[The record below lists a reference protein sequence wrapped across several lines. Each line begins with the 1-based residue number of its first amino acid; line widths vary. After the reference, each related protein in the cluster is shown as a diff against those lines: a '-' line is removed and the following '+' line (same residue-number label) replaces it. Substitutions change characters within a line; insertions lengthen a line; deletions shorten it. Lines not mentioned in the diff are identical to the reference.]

1 MATRGRELYR
11 HFDSAKNLLYVGIS
25 LSTVSRLS
33 QHRRSSRWADEIA
46 SIEIERF
53 PNLALAAEAE
63 KHAIIVEKPKW
74 NQVHKPFQAPV
85 GPAKKSRRI
94 AWKSKSLNYPFDVS
108 NVARCLRETTALVA
122 RTVAL
127 SRHIR
132 LSGGAE
138 TETFVSLILTM
149 KDAVSSDELRLHE
162 LFKVQSPET
171 APRRRLRLVTQATSH
186 APGTRVDQCEF
197 TLITPGWLLRLCEEC
212 LGRRDDYDRAFVRDI
227 RPAIDEFTRLF
238 DSLVIDTGPID
249 CTVQ

>member
-63 KHAIIVEKPKW
+63 KHAIIVENPKW
-74 NQVHKPFQAPV
+74 NRVHKPFQAHKSV
-85 GPAKKSRRI
+85 STKSRSN
-94 AWKSKSLNYPFDVS
+94 AWKSKSLSYPFDVS
-108 NVARCLRETTALVA
+108 NVARSLQETTALIA

-127 SRHIR
+127 AQHIR

-138 TETFVSLILTM
+138 SCAFVSLILTM
-149 KDAVSSDELRLHE
+149 KPAVSSDELRLHE
-162 LFKVQSPET
+162 LLKVQSPET
-171 APRRRLRLVTQATSH
+171 APRQRFRLITQATSH
-186 APGTRVDQCEF
+186 APGSTVDQCEF
-197 TLITPGWLLRLCEEC
+197 TLMTPDGLLKRCTEC
-212 LGRRDDYDRAFVRDI
+212 LGQRDDYDRAFEREI
-227 RPAIDEFTRLF
+227 QPGIAAFTGLF
-238 DSLVIDTGPID
+238 ESLVIDNA
-249 CTVQ
+249 

>member
-25 LSTVSRLS
+25 LSTVTRLS

-63 KHAIIVEKPKW
+63 KHAIIVENPKW
-74 NQVHKPFQAPV
+74 NRVHKPFQSPK
-85 GPAKKSRRI
+85 PSPKKSRRN

-108 NVARCLRETTALVA
+108 NVARCLRETTALIA

-127 SRHIR
+127 SQHIR

-138 TETFVSLILTM
+138 TDTFVSLVLTM
-149 KDAVSSDELRLHE
+149 KAAVSSDELRLHE
-162 LFKVQSPET
+162 LFNAQSPET
-171 APRRRLRLVTQATSH
+171 APRRRFRMITQATCH
-186 APGTRVDQCEF
+186 APGTLVEQCEF
-197 TLITPGWLLRLCEEC
+197 TLITPNWLARLCEES
-212 LGRRDDYDRAFVRDI
+212 LGRREDYDRAFERDI
-227 RPAIDEFTRLF
+227 RPAIAEFTRLF
-238 DSLVIDTGPID
+238 ESLAIDID
-249 CTVQ
+249 